1 MYTASQLVSLACQ
14 ITKQL
19 GFTTQCGQFMN
30 MILADYAQTLED
42 LDSIRQTTTINIGG
56 TVSSGNGG
64 AGAAYPLPANHLR
77 TREVFYLVNGEP
89 FYLNQIPLEDYDQL
103 FVGPGVDNYPQSYA
117 VQVETTPHTLLFWPP
132 PAIALAVTVRYQPQL
147 GDIPN
152 PESSTIIPWFA
163 NQRILLRDMCV
174 DMLMMGDD
182 TLRKQDLTKDV
193 EDRMRKYLIMDD
205 DKEGYARTVKLD
217 RRMFRP
223 RDNYPPSKL
232 SPLG

>member
-1 MYTASQLVSLACQ
+1 MPYSSSQLISLACQ
-14 ITKQL
+14 ITKQP
-19 GFTTQCGQFMN
+19 GFLSQAGQFLN
-30 MILADYAQTLED
+30 MILADYCQTIED
-42 LDSIRQTTTINIGG
+42 QDTIRQTTVINVGA
-56 TVSSGNGG
+56 
-64 AGAAYPLPANHLR
+64 AGASYPLPANHLR

-117 VQVETTPHTLLFWPP
+117 VNVSDTPHSLLFWPP
-132 PAIALAVTVRYQPQL
+132 PAIPLAVTVRYQPQMT
-147 GDIPN
+147 DIPN

-163 NQRILLRDMCV
+163 NQRILLRDLCV
-174 DMLMMGDD
+174 DMLMLGDD
-182 TLRKQDLTKDV
+182 TQRKEDLQRDV
-193 EDRMRKYLIMDD
+193 ERMMRNYLIMDD

-217 RRMFRP
+217 RRTFRP